1 MIKNS
6 PIRKPYFYDTKE
18 GIDHFTKLMVED
30 NPKKLTPKE
39 LADINKLNKDMKKSV
54 LNHHIKTL
62 KPFDNQDPS
71 TYPSRPEVRGKL
83 REIEKLEKDL
93 KLVDLP
99 IVKDNINNI
108 KPRSR
113 TGNPSGRDYW
123 KETVAL
129 NVGNKGPTKLPE
141 MSPEDRNQPRL
152 WEDVIYKSMTPFE
165 RGTWNA
171 QQRNKKLEQKK
182 EEEKERLSSNQMA
195 KEVVGHINQK
205 IDIPHIVNIHDTPPT
220 TEVMPPP
227 IFERR
232 QERGLHEGFV
242 KEKQYEAKL
251 MAKIDKELERD
262 EQV

>member
-1 MIKNS
+1 
-6 PIRKPYFYDTKE
+6 
-18 GIDHFTKLMVED
+18 
-30 NPKKLTPKE
+30 
-39 LADINKLNKDMKKSV
+39 MKKFKHYLEEASFSRI
-54 LNHHIKTL
+54 NTHL
-62 KPFDNQDPS
+62 KSDRPVGMMTAFRG
-71 TYPSRPEVRGKL
+71 TYTY
-83 REIEKLEKDL
+83 
-93 KLVDLP
+93 
-99 IVKDNINNI
+99 KDN
-108 KPRSR
+108 K
-113 TGNPSGRDYW
+113 
-123 KETVAL
+123 
-129 NVGNKGPTKLPE
+129 
-141 MSPEDRNQPRL
+141 
-152 WEDVIYKSMTPFE
+152 
-165 RGTWNA
+165 
-171 QQRNKKLEQKK
+171 QRNKKLEQKK